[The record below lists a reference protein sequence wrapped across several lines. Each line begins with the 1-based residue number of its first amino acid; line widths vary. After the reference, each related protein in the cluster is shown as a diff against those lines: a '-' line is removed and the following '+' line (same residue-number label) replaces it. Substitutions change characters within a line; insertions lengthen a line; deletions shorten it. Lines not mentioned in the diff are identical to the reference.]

1 MTWYLYRKFQDVY
14 KNIFLILEPIEQG
27 WRPNIPKLSIQKL
40 MCSIYEHEHMKTQ
53 IKDSLAFTNTSK
65 NMQKLSLN
73 LTNMLS
79 FSMHRK

>member
-1 MTWYLYRKFQDVY
+1 
-14 KNIFLILEPIEQG
+14 
-27 WRPNIPKLSIQKL
+27 
-40 MCSIYEHEHMKTQ
+40 MKTQ

-65 NMQKLSLN
+65 NMQKLRLN